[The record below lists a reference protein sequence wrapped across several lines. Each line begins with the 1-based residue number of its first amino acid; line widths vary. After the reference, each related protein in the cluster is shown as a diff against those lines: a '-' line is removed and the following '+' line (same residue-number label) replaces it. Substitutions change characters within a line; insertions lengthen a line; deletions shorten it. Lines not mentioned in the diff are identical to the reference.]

1 MTMSIADTTHTPA
14 SDVTTGRLFT
24 IADVE
29 CLPKRLPS
37 GDVDYELNNGRLIV
51 VSPPGRKHGKTH
63 MRLGAFLDAA
73 ENAGLGEG
81 FIEIG
86 VVLWRDPDTLV
97 GADAAFVARDRC
109 PVRETKEGYLET
121 IPNLAIEIRSKN
133 DSLAELK
140 DKAANYLKAGV
151 DVVWVIDSILNNA
164 IVYRRDKTPL
174 IAPGDG
180 VLSEPALLGQ
190 HELRLAHL
198 FRP

>member
-1 MTMSIADTTHTPA
+1 MTMSIADTTYTPA
-14 SDVTTGRLFT
+14 SEVATGRLFT
-24 IADVE
+24 IADVQ
-29 CLPKRLPS
+29 CLPKSLPS

-81 FIEIG
+81 FIETG
-86 VVLWRDPDTLV
+86 VVLWRDPDRLV
-97 GADAAFVARDRC
+97 GTDGAFVLLDRC
-109 PVRETKEGYLET
+109 PVRETAEGYLET

-133 DSLAELK
+133 DSPAELAE
-140 DKAANYLKAGV
+140 KASDYLKAGV
-151 DVVWVIDSILNNA
+151 AVVWVIDPILRNA
-164 IVYRRDKTPL
+164 TVYRPNQPPTIVTEDW
-174 IAPGDG
+174 
-180 VLSEPALLGQ
+180 VLAEPTILGQ

>member
-1 MTMSIADTTHTPA
+1 MSIADTTHTPLIEVA
-14 SDVTTGRLFT
+14 TGRLFT

-29 CLPKRLPS
+29 FLPKRLPS
-37 GDVDYELNNGRLIV
+37 GDVDYELNNGRLII
-51 VSPPGRKHGKTH
+51 VSPPGRRHSKVHN
-63 MRLGAFLDAA
+63 RISAFLSPIED
-73 ENAGLGEG
+73 AGLGEA
-81 FIEIG
+81 FTEVG

-140 DKAANYLKAGV
+140 DKAANYLEAGV
-151 DVVWVIDSILNNA
+151 DVVWVIDAIANNA
-164 IVYRRDKTPL
+164 IVYRRDQLPL
-174 IAPGDG
+174 IIPEGG
-180 VLSEPALLGQ
+180 VLAEPALLGQ

>member
-1 MTMSIADTTHTPA
+1 MSIADTTHPPA
-14 SDVTTGRLFT
+14 SEVVTGRLFT

-29 CLPKRLPS
+29 CLPKSLPS
-37 GDVDYELNNGRLIV
+37 GDVDYELNNGRLII
-51 VSPPGRKHGKTH
+51 VSPPGRRHGKVQN
-63 MRLGAFLDAA
+63 RISAFLSPIED
-73 ENAGLGEG
+73 AGLGEAFTEVG
-81 FIEIG
+81 I
-86 VVLWRDPDTLV
+86 VLWRDPDTLI

-140 DKAANYLKAGV
+140 DKAADYLKAGV
-151 DVVWVIDSILNNA
+151 DVVWVIDSIVNNA
-164 IVYRRDKTPL
+164 IVYRRNQTPL
-174 IAPGDG
+174 IIPGDG
-180 VLSEPALLGQ
+180 FLAEPTILGQ